1 MKAIALISGGLDST
15 LAARLM
21 QDLGIELVCLNTVS
35 PFCLCNRHSSSGC
48 IHGANKV
55 AKDLN
60 LKLLSIDV
68 SEEILNIVKKPRFG
82 YGSNINPC
90 IDCRILLFE
99 KAREAMQS
107 QGASFI
113 ITGEVLGQRPMSQRL
128 HNLKLI
134 EAQAGLSGLVVRPL
148 SAKVLA
154 PTIPEQEGWIPRE
167 KLLAING
174 RGRRDQ
180 FDLARKFGI
189 NDFPCPS
196 GGCLLTDPQF
206 SKRLRDLMQYGEFG
220 LNDIQLLKIGR
231 HFRLDKKTKLVV
243 GRNQAENERLMS
255 LAREN
260 DYIFMP
266 GEEIAGATA
275 LGRGLFENELMK
287 ASFDITSSYCDGNR
301 GSDVEISCFNQ
312 GVLQEKRRIAILGR
326 DSLVSLRI

>member
-35 PFCLCNRHSSSGC
+35 PFCLCNRQSSSGC
-48 IHGANKV
+48 MHGASKV

-60 LKLLSIDV
+60 LRLISIDV
-68 SEEILNIVKKPRFG
+68 SEEILNIVRKPRFG
-82 YGSNINPC
+82 YGSNMNPC

-99 KAREAMQS
+99 KARESMQS

-148 SAKVLA
+148 SAKVLS
-154 PTIPEQEGWIPRE
+154 PTIPEKEGWIPRE

-220 LNDIQLLKIGR
+220 LNDIRLLKIGR

-243 GRNQAENERLMS
+243 GRNQEENEYLMS
-255 LAREN
+255 LARDN

-266 GEEIAGATA
+266 CEETAGPTA
-275 LGRGLFENELMK
+275 LGRGIFGDELMK
-287 ASFDITSSYCDGNR
+287 TSFDITSSYCDINGDPAIN
-301 GSDVEISCFNQ
+301 ISCFNK
-312 GVLQEKRRIAILGR
+312 GVLQEKRIIPVIERERLA
-326 DSLVSLRI
+326 SLRI

>member
-35 PFCLCNRHSSSGC
+35 PFCLCNRPSSTGC
-48 IHGANKV
+48 MHGARKV

-60 LKLLSIDV
+60 LKLISIDV
-68 SEEILNIVKKPRFG
+68 GEEILKIVKNPRFG

-90 IDCRILLFE
+90 IDCRILLLE
-99 KAREAMQS
+99 KAKQAMQS

-148 SAKVLA
+148 SAKVLS
-154 PTIPEQEGWIPRE
+154 PTIPEIEGWIPRD

-174 RGRRDQ
+174 RGRKDQ
-180 FDLARKFGI
+180 FELARKFGI

-196 GGCLLTDPQF
+196 GGCLLTDPEF

-220 LNDIQLLKIGR
+220 LNDILLLKIGR
-231 HFRLDKKTKLVV
+231 HFRLDKQTKLIV
-243 GRNQAENERLMS
+243 GRNQAENERLMN
-255 LAREN
+255 LVRED
-260 DYIFMP
+260 DYIFIP
-266 GEEIAGATA
+266 GEETAGPTA
-275 LGRGLFENELMK
+275 LGRGIFKEELLK
-287 ASFDITSSYCDGNR
+287 LSFDLTGSYCDSEGD
-301 GSDVEISCFNQ
+301 SAIDISCFNK
-312 GVLQEKRRIAILGR
+312 GALQEKRRISVLER
-326 DSLVSLRI
+326 DKLASLRI